1 MDREDVIHTY
11 NRILLGHK
19 KELSYV
25 IDSNMDGPRH
35 CYTDWRKSDRER
47 QMSYDIYYMWNL
59 KKMLQI
65 YISTK

>member
-35 CYTDWRKSDRER
+35 CYTD
-47 QMSYDIYYMWNL
+47 
-59 KKMLQI
+59 
-65 YISTK
+65 